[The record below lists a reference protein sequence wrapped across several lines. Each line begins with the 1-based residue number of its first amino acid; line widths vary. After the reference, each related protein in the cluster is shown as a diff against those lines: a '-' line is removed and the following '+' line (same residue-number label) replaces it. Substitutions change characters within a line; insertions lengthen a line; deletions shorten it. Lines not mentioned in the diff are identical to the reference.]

1 MQRFVQTCEESLLFW
16 LSYNSLCIFFKMSHI
31 TADILEI
38 SKRVLDT
45 IWTLLKM
52 INSTK
57 EMVDIDAYDAAAE
70 KCFTAY
76 TEVI

>member
-1 MQRFVQTCEESLLFW
+1 MFW
-16 LSYNSLCIFFKMSHI
+16 LSYNSLCRFFKMSPI
-31 TADILEI
+31 TADILDI

-57 EMVDIDAYDAAAE
+57 EMVDIDAYAAAAE

>member
-1 MQRFVQTCEESLLFW
+1 
-16 LSYNSLCIFFKMSHI
+16 MSHI

-57 EMVDIDAYDAAAE
+57 EMVDINAYDVATE